1 MKNKDIEKAIV
12 LLKNFIEYE
21 EIKKKSKSHADK
33 NMSTICVGL
42 VNEHLTN
49 PKNNSV

>member
-21 EIKKKSKSHADK
+21 EIKK
-33 NMSTICVGL
+33 IF
-42 VNEHLTN
+42 
-49 PKNNSV
+49 NSLFNS

>member
-21 EIKKKSKSHADK
+21 EIKKF
-33 NMSTICVGL
+33 
-42 VNEHLTN
+42 LTLFFVQIQMKRFI
-49 PKNNSV
+49 PR